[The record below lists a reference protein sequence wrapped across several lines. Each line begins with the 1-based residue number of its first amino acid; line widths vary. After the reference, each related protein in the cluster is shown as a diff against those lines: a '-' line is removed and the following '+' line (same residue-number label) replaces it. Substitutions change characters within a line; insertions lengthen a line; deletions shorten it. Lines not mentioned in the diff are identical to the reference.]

1 MSRTKRKGVWIRAMK
16 RGTYWMPGNPEFD
29 KRHPN
34 ISNKAFEEGFNKY
47 VGYKCDCE
55 YCLQEDKKRIVK
67 KLAEKEIQDFKNE
80 IEKE

>member
-34 ISNKAFEEGFNKY
+34 ISNKAFEEG
-47 VGYKCDCE
+47 
-55 YCLQEDKKRIVK
+55 
-67 KLAEKEIQDFKNE
+67 
-80 IEKE
+80 

>member
-47 VGYKCDCE
+47 VGYKCDCSW
-55 YCLQEDKKRIVK
+55 CLQVSKNKTIKKIVNQ
-67 KLAEKEIQDFKNE
+67 EIKEFKDG
-80 IEKE
+80 IE